1 MELNLKIQNILD
13 VDPNNKKQL
22 SLTHFF
28 DVEDPE
34 LSKKRGKLFTVVSL
48 ESNEHFEAQPA
59 LKIFLDNI
67 RDSYYRNTDETPL
80 NAIEK
85 ALSRAYQ
92 VLLSIKDKDLEQNSN
107 IEVSFCTALIWNKV
121 LYVSYIGKPAAYLIR
136 GSGVRNIAGTPSTSG
151 EIWTSSSI
159 LDLEDVIVIGTEKFA
174 STFPPQEIIGAL
186 NEIPQLV
193 AEHPDKNLIAA
204 TLIKIAGSTGKESS
218 GSGNSMLTKLYMKGS
233 LPDKIGKV
241 KESLFRVPRLSEKF
255 NIYQRKKTA
264 PVSSISGLI
273 SSNQNIE
280 RSTTETAKRL
290 SNRKKNM
297 RPVKFTI
304 GLAAIVFLTFTGY
317 YLLQKRSQQIE
328 LQASVTNGLRIV
340 QDPEVKSEIANTPEV
355 NDLHPV
361 LLDPKSLSSELSIY
375 ALSGRATEPILFD
388 KAQGTLYEFNP
399 VNSEM
404 KAVLSNIDNFEYLE
418 CDDKLCYVYAN
429 KVLHVVNTKTP
440 DKVDKYLLEEIN
452 NVVDVYPYL
461 NKAYIL
467 TTNNIHSLPLQSET
481 AEVWLKGGTLNF
493 PTAITV
499 DSNVYVLNNKTVDK
513 YYGGNKTTSYDLS
526 EHLKSPAHMEMDNQ
540 NIYILDKE
548 TKEVIVFG
556 KTNMSLVK
564 RIKLAEDQDID
575 TPEKFALLKSTSK
588 TEILFLKGGKLYKS
602 PN

>member
-48 ESNEHFEAQPA
+48 ESNEHFESQPA

-204 TLIKIAGSTGKESS
+204 TLIKIAGSTGKESP

-280 RSTTETAKRL
+280 RSNTETAKRL

-304 GLAAIVFLTFTGY
+304 GLATIVFLTFTGY

-328 LQASVTNGLRIV
+328 LQASVTNGHRIV
-340 QDPEVKSEIANTPEV
+340 QDPEAESEIVNTPEV

-375 ALSGRATEPILFD
+375 ALSGRATEAILFD

-399 VNSEM
+399 EKSEM
-404 KAVLSNIDNFEYLE
+404 KSVMSNIDSFEYLE

-440 DKVDKYLLEEIN
+440 DKVDKYLLEGIN

-481 AEVWLKGGTLNF
+481 AEVWIKSGTLNF

-588 TEILFLKGGKLYKS
+588 TEIIFLKGGKLYKS